1 MLAALSI
8 KSQAITNIK
17 IMCRLLNGEQEDRFK
32 LVEILQQSM
41 MSLKYE
47 IHHKQK
53 PNMQLRFFFL
63 LFPRNC
69 VNDSRVFFLP
79 TIRTTKAK

>member
-32 LVEILQQSM
+32 LLEILQQSK

-53 PNMQLRFFFL
+53 PNMQLRFNFT
-63 LFPRNC
+63 FP
-69 VNDSRVFFLP
+69 
-79 TIRTTKAK
+79 AKLCK